1 MAKDPGFAKAF
12 ADARKSM
19 GAGKTFTY
27 KGKSYS
33 TSRADDKPAA
43 TKPAAPTVASRPK
56 PRAPGSPMAK
66 MPAPAPARP
75 TSSGIAGAR
84 TAQSLRTEAGR
95 QSMVGGD
102 RPATPAPKKPA
113 PVYDN
118 SKNPNMLGKIGDFI
132 RGGGMT
138 GATNRKREA
147 ENAAKAAEKAG
158 QTRIARGFSKGG
170 YVSKGKK
177 C

>member
-12 ADARKSM
+12 SDARKSM

-27 KGKSYS
+27 QGKTYS
-33 TSRADDKPAA
+33 TNRADDKPAA
-43 TKPAAPTVASRPK
+43 AKPAAPTVANRPK

-75 TSSGIAGAR
+75 PSSGIAGAR
-84 TAQSLRTEAGR
+84 MPPSLRTEAGR
-95 QSMVGGD
+95 QSMVGGG
-102 RPATPAPKKPA
+102 RPAAPAPKKAA

-118 SKNPNMLGKIGDFI
+118 SKNPNLLGKIGDFI

-138 GATNRKREA
+138 GATNRKR
-147 ENAAKAAEKAG
+147 AAAAAT
-158 QTRIARGFSKGG
+158 TRSRTVQGFSKGG
-170 YVSKGKK
+170 YVGKGKK